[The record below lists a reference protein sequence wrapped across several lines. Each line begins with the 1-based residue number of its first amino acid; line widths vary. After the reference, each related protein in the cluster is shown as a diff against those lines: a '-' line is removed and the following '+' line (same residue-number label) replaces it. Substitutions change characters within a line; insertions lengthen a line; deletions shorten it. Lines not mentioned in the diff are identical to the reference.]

1 MKVSNEENGKHNHN
15 HDDNDEEKTLITF
28 VYRKASKD
36 VLTSIASKH
45 SSRKQSFEIEKKNV
59 RILKKP
65 FLVDSFK
72 RELFQIKQSK
82 KHIELFYTFHR
93 FVL

>member
-1 MKVSNEENGKHNHN
+1 MERQTKMKVSNEENGKHNHNRN

-45 SSRKQSFEIEKKNV
+45 SSRKQNFEIEKKM
-59 RILKKP
+59 
-65 FLVDSFK
+65 
-72 RELFQIKQSK
+72 
-82 KHIELFYTFHR
+82 
-93 FVL
+93 